1 MFIISILMLNFLSIL
16 CVCSLLDQQSDH
28 DINCRAKGGILCIKE
43 ELDIIATIADGIV
56 RKSMEIEKQVCRNSQ
71 IKSE

>member
-1 MFIISILMLNFLSIL
+1 
-16 CVCSLLDQQSDH
+16 LDQQSDH